1 MKNYAMLQMTE
12 CAPHIVS
19 ELSEH
24 FTFEVPGAKF
34 MPAVKKRVW
43 DGKIRMFNR
52 TNGEINAGLYESI
65 RTFAGERGY
74 GIKVEESPYGYPYD
88 RNKVPHMAFQEFLE
102 GLNLPFKPRD

>member
-1 MKNYAMLQMTE
+1 MEIIKFKMKNYAMLQMTE
-12 CAPHIVS
+12 CPPHIVS

-65 RTFAGERGY
+65 RKFCA
-74 GIKVEESPYGYPYD
+74 
-88 RNKVPHMAFQEFLE
+88 
-102 GLNLPFKPRD
+102 